1 MGTPGLGLCAALS
14 SVPQTQEAGGSLL
27 ASFLGPQVSDI
38 SQSVFCFFSS
48 EGPSSCTGEVD
59 GPNCGLVVSALG
71 HRLAR
76 GVCPLHPLAI
86 LMLHLLFTFVL
97 LYIGL

>member
-1 MGTPGLGLCAALS
+1 MGTPGLSLCAAFS

-27 ASFLGPQVSDI
+27 ASFPGPQVSDI
-38 SQSVFCFFSS
+38 SQSVFFSPLKGHPVALGRV
-48 EGPSSCTGEVD
+48 EGPD
-59 GPNCGLVVSALG
+59 CGLAVSALG
-71 HRLAR
+71 HGLAR